1 MTWLVA
7 LTALVSGSVP
17 FAATGFG
24 SFDRGNCAKQFHSSH
39 LSLSDRYL
47 LSRTVGALL
56 ASDPEG
62 FTNSRQDE
70 ALVTV

>member
-17 FAATGFG
+17 FAATGFVA
-24 SFDRGNCAKQFHSSH
+24 STEETAPKQCHSSH
-39 LSLSDRYL
+39 LSLSDRCL

-56 ASDPEG
+56 ASGPEG

-70 ALVTV
+70 ALVTI